1 MSSRHTTDRHG
12 PPDQAHGLRRLFAQ
26 ARLRLVPVVAN
37 PHLPFP
43 GVLLE
48 RLCAALAAQGAHTLL
63 VDAADSAPPADALA
77 TMDLAQS
84 IERLTPEMSYLAAR
98 GLPLRYVDARGSM
111 AGFLQALAD
120 AAPRAEVVLVH
131 AGASDL
137 ARLFARQTLVADV
150 VPLLLADD
158 RPASVT
164 HAYAGMK
171 WLALRAELGVH
182 HLVLEAA
189 AGSPRATHI
198 AAQLARCADTFL
210 GAVLR
215 DWTLV
220 DPAAHALEP
229 PSDALRLL
237 ARTLLADPRPGA
249 RGAADAR
256 DAARMAGL
264 APRRATPSS
273 FQALN

>member
-1 MSSRHTTDRHG
+1 MTSRHATDRHG

-26 ARLRLVPVVAN
+26 ARLRLVPVLSN
-37 PHLPFP
+37 PHMAFP

-48 RLCAALAAQGAHTLL
+48 RLCAALAAQGARTLL
-63 VDAADSAPPADALA
+63 VDAGDAAPLADELA
-77 TMDLAQS
+77 TMDLAPC
-84 IERLTPEMSYLAAR
+84 IEQLTPEMSYLAAR
-98 GLPLRYVDARGSM
+98 GLPLRYVDSRGSM

-120 AAPRAEVVLVH
+120 AAPRVEVVLVH

-171 WLALRAELGVH
+171 WLARRAELGVH

-189 AGSPRATHI
+189 AGSPRAAHI

-220 DPAAHALEP
+220 DPTAHGQDQP
-229 PSDALRLL
+229 GDALRCL
-237 ARTLLADPRPGA
+237 ARTLLAEPRAGA
-249 RGAADAR
+249 RAAGDAR
-256 DAARMAGL
+256 AAAGF

-273 FQALN
+273 FLALN